1 MKINKVLIIQT
12 ASIGDVILATPLIE
26 KLHAFY
32 PDAQIDFMLKK
43 GIESLFIGHPYISNL
58 IVWDKSNKKY
68 THLLDIINHNRD
80 QKYDLIVNLQR
91 FLSSGLMT
99 VLSRARKTSGFNK
112 NPLSVFF
119 SNRIRH
125 KIGDERSQ
133 YHETDRNLSLIEK
146 WTDTTKYPI
155 KLYPNPADFAKTS
168 QYKTHQYIC
177 IAPASLWQTKE
188 YPISKWIEFLKE
200 VSDETYVYFLGATHD
215 KIKCEQIIKASGHK
229 NSLILT
235 GKLSLLESA
244 ALMKDALMNFVNDSA
259 PMHLASA
266 VNAPTTAIFCSTL
279 PSFGFGPLSE
289 NSVIVEVKEKLDC
302 RPCGIHGLKRCPKK
316 HFKCAL
322 NINYNEL
329 LSRL

>member
-26 KLHAFY
+26 KLHSFY

-43 GIESLFIGHPYISNL
+43 GIESVFIGHPYLSNL
-58 IVWDKSNKKY
+58 IVWDKSTKKY
-68 THLLDIINHNRD
+68 AHLLDIINHNRD
-80 QKYDLIVNLQR
+80 QKYDLIINLQR
-91 FLSSGLMT
+91 FFSSGFTT
-99 VLSRARKTSGFNK
+99 VLSRAKKTSGFNK
-112 NPLSVFF
+112 NPLSLFF
-119 SNRIRH
+119 SNRVRH
-125 KIGDERSQ
+125 KIGFEGNQ
-133 YHETDRNLSLIEK
+133 LHETDRNLSLIEK
-146 WTDTTKYPI
+146 WTDDTKYPI

-177 IAPASLWQTKE
+177 VAPASLWHTKE
-188 YPISKWIEFLKE
+188 YPVSKWVEFLKE
-200 VSDETYVYFLGATHD
+200 VDHDTYIYFLGAKQD
-215 KIKCEQIIKASGHK
+215 KSKCEQIIKASGHK

-235 GKLSLLESA
+235 GKLSFLESA

-266 VNAPTTAIFCSTL
+266 VNAPTTAIFCSTV

-289 NSVIVEVKEKLDC
+289 NSMIVEVKEKLDC
-302 RPCGIHGLKRCPKK
+302 RPCGIHGLISCPKK

-322 NINYNEL
+322 NIDHKEL

>member
-26 KLHAFY
+26 KLHSFY

-58 IVWDKSNKKY
+58 IIWDKSNKKY
-68 THLLDIINHNRD
+68 ARLLDIINHNRV
-80 QKYDLIVNLQR
+80 QKYDLIINIQR
-91 FLSSGLMT
+91 FLTSGLTT

-112 NPLSVFF
+112 NPLSLFF
-119 SNRIRH
+119 SNRVAH
-125 KIGDERSQ
+125 KIGDEGAHL
-133 YHETDRNLSLIEK
+133 HETDRNLSLIEK
-146 WTDTTKYPI
+146 WTDASKYQI

-177 IAPASLWQTKE
+177 IAPASLWYTKE
-188 YPISKWIEFLKE
+188 YPVNKWVEFLKE
-200 VSDETYVYFLGATHD
+200 VNNEIYVYLLGAKED
-215 KIKCEQIIKASGHK
+215 KTKCEHIIKESGHK

-235 GKLSLLESA
+235 GKLSFLESA
-244 ALMKDALMNFVNDSA
+244 ALMRDALMNFVNDSA

-266 VNAPTTAIFCSTL
+266 VNAPTTAIFCSTV

-289 NSVIVEVKEKLDC
+289 NSIIVEVKENLDC
-302 RPCGIHGLKRCPKK
+302 RPCGIHGLKCCPKK

-322 NINYNEL
+322 NIDHKEL